1 MKKTYYLI
9 ALIPAL
15 LVSCNFNGNDDNVSI
30 SVRST
35 DAGYSLDASY
45 PENKTEKVTKYL
57 EETLGDDKIFTAPS
71 DIKDEEVA
79 LGDSVRFYLKSSPG
93 NIEIDFKKQHNSE
106 ASYKKL
112 VEMCKGVKEV
122 LK

>member
-1 MKKTYYLI
+1 MKKAYYLI
-9 ALIPAL
+9 TILTASLFG
-15 LVSCNFNGNDDNVSI
+15 CNFNGNNDNISI

-45 PENKTEKVTKYL
+45 PEQKTEKVVKYI
-57 EETLGDDKIFTAPS
+57 EETLGDEKIFTVPS

-79 LGDSVRFYLKSSPG
+79 LGDSVKFYIKSSPG
-93 NIEIDFKKQHNSE
+93 NLEIDFKKQHNSK
-106 ASYKKL
+106 ASYAKL